1 MMIKL
6 GEGGQGPLRKLV
18 QTIDMLV
25 DGFGQLPAPVQQ
37 TIVLSTALAGGIV
50 ALHRAMAPLNSSS
63 SQLSKNL
70 GMVLDPGQRL
80 ISMSSQLYTGAT
92 QIGAAFSTQS
102 RQLEVFGSTV
112 SRTSGVMTGLK
123 TMGSGVIDLLGG
135 PWGIA
140 ITAAG
145 LAL

>member
-1 MMIKL
+1 MIKL

-63 SQLSKNL
+63 SSC
-70 GMVLDPGQRL
+70 QR
-80 ISMSSQLYTGAT
+80 ISAW
-92 QIGAAFSTQS
+92 FSTPA
-102 RQLEVFGSTV
+102 
-112 SRTSGVMTGLK
+112 SGL
-123 TMGSGVIDLLGG
+123 S
-135 PWGIA
+135 P
-140 ITAAG
+140 
-145 LAL
+145 

>member
-1 MMIKL
+1 MIKL

-18 QTIDMLV
+18 QTIDILV
-25 DGFGQLPAPVQQ
+25 DGFGHCPPPSNRPSS
-37 TIVLSTALAGGIV
+37 STALAGGIV

-135 PWGIA
+135 HG
-140 ITAAG
+140 
-145 LAL
+145 ALP